1 MDDVHWIE
9 ILIMGPAAYWW
20 GAPKEHTVFFWLEE
34 SVLSVSSLLLLC
46 YYWMYACTSLWT
58 WLLLL
63 IKLASYVAVLW
74 CPLDVWWCTSIIL
87 SSMCDVAMRTSK
99 SDSSVREENPTVIII
114 IIKVGSFPFACLVV
128 WIMCYVDVTVY
139 SGSYKCMRDCIIFLQ
154 TNESA

>member
-1 MDDVHWIE
+1 MDWDSYYGAGR
-9 ILIMGPAAYWW
+9 LLMGRPQRT
-20 GAPKEHTVFFWLEE
+20 H
-34 SVLSVSSLLLLC
+34 SVLLTRGECVECQFAIIIMLLLNVCLHFSVN
-46 YYWMYACTSLWT
+46 MSAA
-58 WLLLL
+58 
-63 IKLASYVAVLW
+63 ASYVAVLW

-87 SSMCDVAMRTSK
+87 SSMCDVAMRKSE
-99 SDSSVREENPTVIII
+99 SDSSDREENPTVIII